1 MDRRLTVAL
10 LSVLLALS
18 AGSAARARQAG
29 LAVQITSPLGRTG
42 EPGTVRIVARVHS
55 ESADVIQH
63 VKFYVDG
70 TLLRDVADGPPYA
83 ADWVDEN
90 PFVPT
95 EISVEV
101 ADDHGDSAHDRE
113 TLKPLEIHDESNV
126 ASVLLEAAVEDARG
140 RFVAGLQP
148 DDFHLTENNVPQ
160 KLDLV
165 RQEDVPTTF
174 TVLMDSSQ
182 SMAPHVDFV
191 RDAAAH
197 LTTHLRQQDR
207 VMVVP
212 FSRHLGPVT
221 GPTNDPQTVADAVG
235 SVVAR
240 GGTAIVDSLTEL
252 SSRLSNAKGRQA
264 IILITDGYDEH
275 SSGAPDAA
283 LQAVKASHATVYVVA
298 IGGIAGVSFK
308 GQQFLRQLARETGGR
323 MFMPFREEDLSDVH
337 DQIAADVEHQYVL
350 AYTPSDQDQD
360 GTWRRIALDVRKPQL
375 TVRTR
380 AGYFAPKPP
389 PIRPS
394 LEFTIT
400 DPEDR
405 FLEVSASDVEV
416 LENGVE
422 QPVDAFEEAVAPVS
436 FILALDTSGSMRKS
450 ADAVKDAARRFV
462 GALRPQ
468 DKMGVILFSDRAELV
483 QDLSSDRSGSLAAI
497 DTYQATGGTALY
509 DALTDSFERL
519 KREEGRRVVVVLT
532 DGKDEDNPGK
542 GPGSTHTL
550 QDVMKDA
557 KELGATVFG
566 IGLGTKVD
574 RPVLASLA
582 AMSGGE
588 AYFPED
594 PTTLDAT
601 YKRILE
607 NLRRRWIVAYTSTN
621 PKRDGAWRP
630 VEIRTQ
636 FPGAVVHSTGGYF
649 APGK

>member
-1 MDRRLTVAL
+1 MRHRLIPVLLSAL
-10 LSVLLALS
+10 LAFT
-18 AGSAARARQAG
+18 AGSVASARQSG
-29 LAVQITSPLGRTG
+29 LAVRITSPLGRTG
-42 EPGTVRIVARVHS
+42 EPGTVRIVAQVHA
-55 ESADVIQH
+55 ESADAIQH

-101 ADDHGDSAHDRE
+101 ADDHGASARDRE
-113 TLKPLEIHDESNV
+113 TLKPLEIQDESNV
-126 ASVLLEAAVEDARG
+126 ASVLLEAAVEDSNG
-140 RFVAGLQP
+140 RFVAGLKP
-148 DDFHLTENNVPQ
+148 DEFHLTENNIPQ

-197 LTTHLRQQDR
+197 LTAHLRPQDR
-207 VMVVP
+207 VIVVP

-235 SVVAR
+235 TVSAR
-240 GGTAIVDSLTEL
+240 GGTAIVDSLIEL
-252 SSRLSNAKGRQA
+252 SSRLSNEKGRQA
-264 IILITDGYDEH
+264 IVLITDGYDEH
-275 SSGAPDAA
+275 STGAPDAA
-283 LQAVKASHATVYVVA
+283 LQAVKAAHATVYVVA
-298 IGGIAGVSFK
+298 IGGVAGVSFK
-308 GQQFLRQLARETGGR
+308 GQDFLRQLAHDTGGR

-337 DQIAADVEHQYVL
+337 DQIASDVEHQYVL
-350 AYTPSDQDQD
+350 TYTPSNQDMD
-360 GTWRRIALDVRKPQL
+360 GSWRRIDVKVNEPHL

-380 AGYFAPKPP
+380 LGYFAPEPP

-400 DPEDR
+400 DPANQ

-416 LENGVE
+416 LEDGVK
-422 QPVDAFEEAVAPVS
+422 QPVDTFEEAVAPVS
-436 FILALDTSGSMRKS
+436 FILALDTSGSMRKV

-468 DKMGVILFSDRAELV
+468 DKMGVVLFSDRAELV
-483 QDLSSDRSGSLAAI
+483 QDLSSDRNASLAAI

-550 QDVMKDA
+550 QDVFKDA
-557 KELGATVFG
+557 KELDATVFG

-582 AMSGGE
+582 SMSGGE
-588 AYFPED
+588 AYFPDD
-594 PTTLDAT
+594 PSTLDAT

-630 VEIRTQ
+630 VEIKTN
-636 FPGAVVHSTGGYF
+636 FPGAIVHSRGGYF